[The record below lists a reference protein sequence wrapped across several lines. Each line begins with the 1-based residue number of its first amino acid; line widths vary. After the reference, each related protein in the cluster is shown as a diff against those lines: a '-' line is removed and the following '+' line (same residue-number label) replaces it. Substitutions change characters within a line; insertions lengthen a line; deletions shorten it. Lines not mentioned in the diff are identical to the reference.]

1 MSGSIERV
9 TQAAQTA
16 GLDITVR
23 RMGASTR
30 TAEEAA
36 AQCGC
41 NVAQIVKSLIFQGE
55 RSGRLYLFLVSGT
68 NQLDISKAAALVS
81 EPLKRADPRQIR
93 DETGFAIGGVSP
105 IGHRIVIQAFAD
117 ETLLSFDQ
125 VWAAA
130 GAHDAVFAAEP
141 KALFAAARAQ
151 AVALAVHSNPLGQL
165 NVQPTA

>member
-1 MSGSIERV
+1 MAGSIDRV
-9 TQAAQTA
+9 TEAAAAA
-16 GLDITVR
+16 GLQIEIV

-41 NVAQIVKSLIFQGE
+41 TVAQIVKSLIFQGE
-55 RSGRLYLFLVSGT
+55 SSGKLYLFLVSGP
-68 NQLDISKAAALVS
+68 NQLDLAKAAALVS
-81 EPLKRADPRQIR
+81 ESLKRADPRHIR

-105 IGHRIVIQAFAD
+105 IGHLKDIPAFAD
-117 ETLLSFDQ
+117 ESLLSFDT

-141 KALFAAARAQ
+141 KALLAAARAK
-151 AVALAVHSNPLGQL
+151 AANLAV
-165 NVQPTA
+165 